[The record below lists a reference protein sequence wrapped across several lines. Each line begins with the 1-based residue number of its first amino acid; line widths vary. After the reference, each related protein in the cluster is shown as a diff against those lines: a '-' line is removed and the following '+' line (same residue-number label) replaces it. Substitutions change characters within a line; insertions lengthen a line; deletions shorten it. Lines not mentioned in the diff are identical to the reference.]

1 MPILIS
7 YWNNCIICGRI
18 KNKTYL
24 SWLFLLR
31 YADLKLADF
40 KWIHIDSEEYI
51 NVTIQQLYITLVYAE
66 KNRSSVQKKIDNQ

>member
-7 YWNNCIICGRI
+7 NWYNSIICGGT
-18 KNKTYL
+18 KNKTDL

-31 YADLKLADF
+31 NADLKLADF
-40 KWIHIDSEEYI
+40 KWIYIDSEEYI

-66 KNRSSVQKKIDNQ
+66 KNRSAVQKK